1 MNFEVFGAL
10 VVYQNQIIVT
20 DNRQCS
26 AQHYRILDLND
37 DLNHEEIQTSTTILL
52 LDIFNKEKSQMS
64 VSQFLP
70 HLLYISKVQP
80 LKKLTSKTA
89 LQAISSSVDISKAV

>member
-10 VVYQNQIIVT
+10 VVYQNRIIVT

-37 DLNHEEIQTSTTILL
+37 DLNREEIQTSTTIHTGYFQQRKKSNVCFSILTPL
-52 LDIFNKEKSQMS
+52 AIYFKSAATKE
-64 VSQFLP
+64 
-70 HLLYISKVQP
+70 ID
-80 LKKLTSKTA
+80 LKNCTSGHF
-89 LQAISSSVDISKAV
+89 Q

>member
-10 VVYQNQIIVT
+10 VVYQNRIIVT

-64 VSQFLP
+64 VSQSAATKE
-70 HLLYISKVQP
+70 ID
-80 LKKLTSKTA
+80 LKNCTSGHF
-89 LQAISSSVDISKAV
+89 Q

>member
-10 VVYQNQIIVT
+10 VVYQNRIIVT

-37 DLNHEEIQTSTTILL
+37 DLNHEEIQKSTTIHTGYFQRPKYFLL
-52 LDIFNKEKSQMS
+52 TFRKFFELATLHI
-64 VSQFLP
+64 L
-70 HLLYISKVQP
+70 QP
-80 LKKLTSKTA
+80 LL
-89 LQAISSSVDISKAV
+89 